1 MGSSSTKIE
10 RQHQGFRIDTEQSPS
25 YFHSIENRKFCVKS
39 GYSKNLIDSAMSD
52 VRVCSKEAH
61 LLQKELKN
69 TFFSKWNENVKVKE
83 FNGFDLCK
91 REELLCKISDS
102 FDIYRHDVY
111 KQLRGI
117 EFSREVGV
125 RIYEFTFGEKLDS
138 GVVYFGMIAV
148 SKDENVFNAI
158 SCLYTINFEIAK
170 VLVTKTVHNTFLGFD
185 TGTERERWYEEKT
198 RGFLTNRGLINLCRY
213 RALKEFKAR
222 NLISSINEVR
232 SLKDI

>member
-1 MGSSSTKIE
+1 
-10 RQHQGFRIDTEQSPS
+10 
-25 YFHSIENRKFCVKS
+25 
-39 GYSKNLIDSAMSD
+39 MSD

-61 LLQKELKN
+61 LLQKKLEN
-69 TFFSKWNENVKVKE
+69 TFFSKWNENVRVKE
-83 FNGFDLCK
+83 FSGFDLCK

-111 KQLRGI
+111 KKLCGI
-117 EFSREVGV
+117 EFNREVSISV
-125 RIYEFTFGEKLDS
+125 YESTLGEKLDS

-185 TGTERERWYEEKT
+185 TGTERERQFEEKNL
-198 RGFLTNRGLINLCRY
+198 GFLTNRGLRNLCRY
-213 RALKEFKAR
+213 RALKEFRAR
-222 NLISSINEVR
+222 NLISSIYEVP

>member
-1 MGSSSTKIE
+1 M
-10 RQHQGFRIDTEQSPS
+10 
-25 YFHSIENRKFCVKS
+25 KS
-39 GYSKNLIDSAMSD
+39 GYSRNLIDSAMSD

-83 FNGFDLCK
+83 FSGFDLCK
-91 REELLCKISDS
+91 MEELLCKISDS

-111 KQLRGI
+111 KKLHAI

-125 RIYEFTFGEKLDS
+125 RVYEFTFGEKLDS
-138 GVVYFGMIAV
+138 GVIHFGMIAV
-148 SKDENVFNAI
+148 SKDEKDFNAI

-185 TGTERERWYEEKT
+185 TGTERERWYEEKNL
-198 RGFLTNRGLINLCRY
+198 GFLTNRGLINLCRY
-213 RALKEFKAR
+213 RVLKEFKAR
-222 NLISSINEVR
+222 NLISSMNEVP